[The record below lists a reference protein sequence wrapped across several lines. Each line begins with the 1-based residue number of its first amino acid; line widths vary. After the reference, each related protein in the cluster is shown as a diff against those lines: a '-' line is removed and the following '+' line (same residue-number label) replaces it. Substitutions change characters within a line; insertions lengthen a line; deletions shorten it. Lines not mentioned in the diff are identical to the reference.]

1 MKLEEG
7 AVLVDRGLGVCVH
20 SRYESKVAGHKQG
33 WKGFPPAT
41 ALPIACVIQ
50 ELLWALGKMY
60 YDLGDLACRCTLLN
74 SKKPKQEFTLV
85 LQWRNAALKQEIS
98 SVHCK

>member
-50 ELLWALGKMY
+50 ELLGLWA
-60 YDLGDLACRCTLLN
+60 RCTMTWGTWL
-74 SKKPKQEFTLV
+74 
-85 LQWRNAALKQEIS
+85 AAVRS
-98 SVHCK
+98 